1 MSEKRHV
8 SIRTVTGSNGR
19 PQLYLSKEL
28 KILGFE
34 VGDTVAV
41 IVEDDC
47 IMIKKA
53 KLSVEV

>member
-1 MSEKRHV
+1 VPSKV
-8 SIRTVTGSNGR
+8 SIRTVTGTNGR

-28 KILGFE
+28 KILGFK